1 MAPGTGSCTILMGRS
16 GRTHLSKQIESDR
29 LDVIRTL
36 LRATFSAPLT
46 ATIWTVQRGQ
56 VICEWSED
64 VLQVG
69 QGVRGQI

>member
-1 MAPGTGSCTILMGRS
+1 MGRS

-46 ATIWTVQRGQ
+46 ATIWTVQRAQ
-56 VICEWSED
+56 VIYEWYED